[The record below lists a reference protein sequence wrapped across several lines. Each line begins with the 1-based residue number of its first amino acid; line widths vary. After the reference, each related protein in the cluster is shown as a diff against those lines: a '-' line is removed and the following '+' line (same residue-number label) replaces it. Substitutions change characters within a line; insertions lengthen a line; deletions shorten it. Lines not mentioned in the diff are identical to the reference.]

1 MSTRTLRAL
10 FLIVVA
16 AALIAAAVVIVLA
29 TRDGGGDA
37 GTVTVT
43 PSPRYSTITSTPVPV
58 EDERP
63 SFASLV
69 DELTPSGM
77 QPSLVNRM
85 GEAMSGV
92 VCPAVAAGDDSVSAG
107 AALSA
112 IYDEVG
118 VSPSDAMWIT
128 DDFQTVV
135 FAVMAAYCG

>member
-29 TRDGGGDA
+29 TRDGGGDV

-92 VCPAVAAGDDSVSAG
+92 VCPAVAAGDDSISAG

-112 IYDEVG
+112 VYSEG
-118 VSPSDAMWIT
+118 VDPYAASWIT